1 MKKVNSLF
9 NEKKRY
15 SIRKYHIGAA
25 SIIIGSVVFMNT
37 GSLSYAS
44 EVDNKASE
52 IVGNEI
58 HTNKERISNM
68 DTAVQ
73 ENEDNKADDTI
84 ENQNNNPEN
93 QKSNLKKE
101 ASLATELPISAPLL
115 EKDNSKNDTQ
125 VKEVN
130 KADKQLNNQIYSEE
144 SPKQVIQE
152 NKDNQ
157 AEQHNDK
164 NNNHIKDSKTE
175 EVSNYHETELI
186 NKEDNLKADG
196 TGDNNKV
203 VISQNENRQKVRRKR
218 NVLNPSND
226 NNITSGAYNRN
237 ANQMNID
244 VSSDGT
250 MTYQWYPVIGGL
262 SSQERFWITNGYG
275 DNENRARKKATMLW
289 LISNFDFTKE
299 QRQSFKIQ
307 DLNSPLFGDDVY
319 KWLEEAKKGNIIPK
333 QGTMNL
339 GRRNEMIISA
349 NNIILSDNKGFDR
362 GIINFGDTRNF
373 TPSDSDDVNNI
384 TITSSDID
392 FGFTLK
398 PPFEKIGVDNTWAVS
413 ENEKEEIKSAI
424 RKANSNI
431 NFVNINVSYNGTVFA
446 QALNNSGEIVDSAD
460 LNANTVIIDKIFIE
474 KKEKLDTLISLVEN
488 TKLLD
493 ETLYT
498 PASINFLQRELNYTS
513 IVIRD
518 SYDPELNTIP
528 DIISATNRLDY
539 AIKSLVRRANVTE
552 LQNAISNAKTQ
563 GPFDNNIEEDRA
575 IISAL
580 EVGENTVKNENT
592 PQDVVDTVTTN
603 INNALRERLQA
614 KNLLQDVEALVNE
627 AEEKNRNASNMLVTA
642 LTDGIFSNNENDV
655 LTQLVNSANN
665 KKAEAQD
672 KINLLPDSKK
682 APFQNRIDSLPTI
695 SIPAVNDADNNG
707 IADDKDQAKAQA
719 ESKVSEAEA
728 ADQAAK
734 AKLAEYQQD
743 GLITTPEKADLDNLA
758 TTAQTAKTEAQ
769 GLVDALPDVLKGD
782 LPTRLN
788 NLTGIQVPEVN
799 DADGNGIADDKDRA
813 QAENKVTEA
822 EAADQTAKTKL
833 VEYQEDGL
841 ITEPEKVDLE
851 NLAAT
856 AQSKKTEAQVLV
868 DALPDGLKG
877 DLATRL
883 NNLTSIQVPA
893 VNDADDNGIADDVDQ
908 AKAQAE
914 SKVTE
919 AEAADQVAKAKLSEY
934 QQDGLITTPEK
945 KDLENLAATAQSKK
959 AEAQRLVDALPDVLK
974 GDLATRL
981 NNLTG
986 IQVPAV
992 NDADGN
998 GIADDLDQAKAQ
1010 AGSKV
1015 SEAEAADQA
1024 AKAKLTEYQ
1033 QDGLI
1038 TAPEKVD
1045 LDNLVATA
1053 QTAKTEAQGLV
1064 DALPDVLKGDLA
1076 TRLNNLTGIQVP
1088 AVNDADDNGIA
1099 DDVDQA
1105 KAQAESKV
1113 SEAEAA
1119 DQAAKTKLGEY
1130 QQDGLITTPEKTDLE
1145 NLAATAQNKKAE
1157 AQVLVDALP
1166 DVLKNDLV
1174 TRLNNL
1180 TGIQVPVVNDA
1191 DGNGIADDV
1200 DQAKAQAESKV
1211 SEAEAADQAAKTKLT
1226 EYQQDGLITASEKA
1240 DLDNLVATAQSKKA
1254 EAQGLVDALPGGLK
1268 NDLVT
1273 RLNNLTGIQVPAV
1286 NDADGNGIA
1295 DDVDQAKAQAESK
1308 VSEAEAAD
1316 QAAKTKLVEYQQ
1328 DGLITEPEKA
1338 DLDSLAA
1345 TAQSKKAEAQGLVD
1359 ALPDGMKND
1368 LVTRLNNLTGIQVP
1382 VVNDADGNGVAD
1394 DVDQAKA
1401 QAESKV
1407 SEAEAADQA
1416 AKTKLTEYQQDGLIT
1431 ASEKAD
1437 LDNLATTAQTAKT
1450 EAQGLVDALPDVL
1463 KGDLA
1468 TRLNNLTGIQ
1478 VPAVN
1483 DADGNGIADVVDQA
1497 KAQAESKV
1505 TEAEASYQAA
1515 KAKLSE
1521 YQQDGLITITEREE
1535 IEELIVLA
1543 EKVKREA
1550 QKLVDALA
1558 ESDKG
1563 DLSKRLDN
1571 LAYIQL
1577 PLINDADGNGIADDI
1592 DSEILKAENSVIKA
1606 EVADKTVKDKLTE
1619 YQQDG
1624 LVSSNEKR
1632 ELINLLTKAQRAKA
1646 EAQVLVDALSSEFR
1660 GDLPSRLNK
1669 LTGIEIP
1676 KVNDAD
1682 NDGKKDDV
1690 DELKALVETK
1700 VQEAEAAH
1708 QNALAKLTEYQQD
1721 GLIKQWE
1728 KNDIL
1733 NLSHEVFS
1741 KKARAFALVD
1751 GLPKEQQGEFLNR
1764 LNKLTDLPIPEIN
1777 DKNNNGIADD
1787 VDQAK
1792 AQAESK
1798 VTEAEAADQAAK
1810 TKLTEYQQD
1819 GLITEPEKAD
1829 LDNLATTAQTAK
1841 TEAQGLVDALPDV
1854 LKGDLP
1860 TRLNNL
1866 TGIQVPEVNDADGN
1880 GIADDKDRA
1889 QAENKVTEAEAADQ
1903 TAKTKLV
1910 EYQEDGLITEPEKVD
1925 LENLAAT
1932 AQSKKTEAQV
1942 LVDALP
1948 DGLKGDLATRLNNL
1962 TGIQVPALNDADG
1975 NGIADDVDQAK
1986 AQAESKVSEAEA
1998 ADQAAKEKLV
2008 EYQQDGLITE
2018 PEKVDLDNLVA
2029 TAQTAKTEAQVLVDA
2044 LPDGLKG
2051 DMSTRLNNLTG
2062 IQVPAVN
2069 DADGNGIADD
2079 VDQSKAQAESKVTE
2093 AEAADQA
2100 AKTKLTE
2107 YQEDGLITA
2116 SEKAELDNLATTA
2129 QSKKAEAQGLVDAL
2143 PDVLKGDLATRLNNL
2158 TGIQVPAVNDA
2169 DGNGIADDIDQA
2181 KAQAESKVT
2190 EAEAADQ
2197 VAKIKLSEYQQD
2209 GLITT
2214 PEKKDLE
2221 NLAATA
2227 QSKKAEAQRLVDALP
2242 DVLKDDLATRLN
2254 NLTGIQVPA
2263 VNDADGNGIA
2273 DDKDQAKAQA
2283 ESKVTEAEVADQAA
2297 KTKLSEYQQD
2307 GLITASEKADLENLA
2322 ATAQSKKAEAQKLVD
2337 ALPND
2342 VKEALQNR
2350 LNKLEGIVVPSV
2362 SVNSHNGQSNSHNM
2376 QGKDDINKNKDT
2388 LQKSPALSSNLQKP
2402 LNSKFDTSND
2412 ASNDMKVTHMSTANN
2427 ESINTNKLSINSD
2440 NTKRGKSNNVKVLS
2454 PSKVDGTKKIDAK
2467 TLPNTGE
2474 EATKDTTLFGV
2485 LLASI
2490 GSLMVWRSRKKE
2502 NTKETK

>member
-9 NEKKRY
+9 NEKQRY

-52 IVGNEI
+52 IVENEI
-58 HTNKERISNM
+58 HTNKERISNI

-73 ENEDNKADDTI
+73 EKEDNKANSTI

-93 QKSNLKKE
+93 QKSELKKE
-101 ASLATELPISAPLL
+101 ASLVTELPISAPLL
-115 EKDNSKNDTQ
+115 EKDNSKNDTLE
-125 VKEVN
+125 KEVN
-130 KADKQLNNQIYSEE
+130 KADKQLNDQINSGE

-157 AEQHNDK
+157 VEEHSNK
-164 NNNHIKDSKTE
+164 NNNQIKDSKTG
-175 EVSNYHETELI
+175 EVSNHHETELI
-186 NKEDNLKADG
+186 NKEDNLKVDG
-196 TGDNNKV
+196 TDDTNKV

-218 NVLNPSND
+218 NVVNPSND
-226 NNITSGAYNRN
+226 NNLTNDDYNKN
-237 ANQMNID
+237 ANQMNTD

-262 SSQERFWITNGYG
+262 SSQERFLITNGYG

-339 GRRNEMIISA
+339 GRRNEMVISA

-384 TITSSDID
+384 TLTSSDID

-413 ENEKEEIKSAI
+413 DNEKEEIKSAI

-446 QALNNSGEIVDSAD
+446 QALNNAGEIVDSAD

-493 ETLYT
+493 ESLYT
-498 PASINFLQRELNYTS
+498 PASINFLQRELDYTS

-552 LQNAISNAKTQ
+552 LQNAISNAKSQ
-563 GPFDNNIEEDRA
+563 GPFDNNIEEDQA
-575 IISAL
+575 IILAL
-580 EVGENTVKNENT
+580 EVGENTVGNENT

-603 INNALRERLQA
+603 INNALRERLQI
-614 KNLLQDVEALVNE
+614 KNLLQDVETLVNE
-627 AEEKNRNASNMLVTA
+627 AEEKNRNASNMVVTA
-642 LTDGIFSNNENDV
+642 LTDGIFSNNENNA
-655 LTQLVNSANN
+655 LTELVNSANN

-695 SIPAVNDADNNG
+695 SIP
-707 IADDKDQAKAQA
+707 
-719 ESKVSEAEA
+719 E
-728 ADQAAK
+728 
-734 AKLAEYQQD
+734 
-743 GLITTPEKADLDNLA
+743 
-758 TTAQTAKTEAQ
+758 
-769 GLVDALPDVLKGD
+769 
-782 LPTRLN
+782 
-788 NLTGIQVPEVN
+788 
-799 DADGNGIADDKDRA
+799 
-813 QAENKVTEA
+813 
-822 EAADQTAKTKL
+822 
-833 VEYQEDGL
+833 
-841 ITEPEKVDLE
+841 
-851 NLAAT
+851 
-856 AQSKKTEAQVLV
+856 
-868 DALPDGLKG
+868 
-877 DLATRL
+877 
-883 NNLTSIQVPA
+883 
-893 VNDADDNGIADDVDQ
+893 
-908 AKAQAE
+908 
-914 SKVTE
+914 
-919 AEAADQVAKAKLSEY
+919 
-934 QQDGLITTPEK
+934 
-945 KDLENLAATAQSKK
+945 
-959 AEAQRLVDALPDVLK
+959 
-974 GDLATRL
+974 
-981 NNLTG
+981 
-986 IQVPAV
+986 
-992 NDADGN
+992 
-998 GIADDLDQAKAQ
+998 
-1010 AGSKV
+1010 
-1015 SEAEAADQA
+1015 
-1024 AKAKLTEYQ
+1024 
-1033 QDGLI
+1033 
-1038 TAPEKVD
+1038 
-1045 LDNLVATA
+1045 
-1053 QTAKTEAQGLV
+1053 
-1064 DALPDVLKGDLA
+1064 
-1076 TRLNNLTGIQVP
+1076 
-1088 AVNDADDNGIA
+1088 
-1099 DDVDQA
+1099 
-1105 KAQAESKV
+1105 
-1113 SEAEAA
+1113 
-1119 DQAAKTKLGEY
+1119 
-1130 QQDGLITTPEKTDLE
+1130 
-1145 NLAATAQNKKAE
+1145 
-1157 AQVLVDALP
+1157 
-1166 DVLKNDLV
+1166 
-1174 TRLNNL
+1174 
-1180 TGIQVPVVNDA
+1180 VNDA

-1211 SEAEAADQAAKTKLT
+1211 SEAEAVDQAAKTKLV
-1226 EYQQDGLITASEKA
+1226 EYQQDGLITESEKA
-1240 DLDNLVATAQSKKA
+1240 DLDSLAATAQSKKA
-1254 EAQGLVDALPGGLK
+1254 EAQGLVDALPDGLK

-1316 QAAKTKLVEYQQ
+1316 QVAKTKLTEYQQDGLITASEKADLENLAATAQSKKTEAQGLVDALPDGLKNDLATRLNNLIGIQVPAVNDVDGNGIADDVDQAKAQAESKVTEAEAADQAVKTKLVEYQQ
-1328 DGLITEPEKA
+1328 DGLITASEKT

-1345 TAQSKKAEAQGLVD
+1345 TAQTAKTEAQGLVD
-1359 ALPDGMKND
+1359 ALPDVLKND
-1368 LVTRLNNLTGIQVP
+1368 LATRLNNLTGIQVP
-1382 VVNDADGNGVAD
+1382 EVNDADGNGIAD

-1407 SEAEAADQA
+1407 SEAEAADQV

-1437 LDNLATTAQTAKT
+1437 LENLATTAQSKKA
-1450 EAQGLVDALPDVL
+1450 EAQGLVDALPDGL
-1463 KGDLA
+1463 KNDLV

-1478 VPAVN
+1478 VPEVN
-1483 DADGNGIADVVDQA
+1483 DADGNGIADDVDQA

-1505 TEAEASYQAA
+1505 SEAEASYQAA

-1521 YQQDGLITITEREE
+1521 YQQDGLITLTEREE

-1592 DSEILKAENSVIKA
+1592 DSEILKAENSVINA

-1690 DELKALVETK
+1690 DELQALVETK

-1708 QNALAKLTEYQQD
+1708 QNALAKLSEYQRD
-1721 GLIKQWE
+1721 GLINQWE

-1751 GLPKEQQGEFLNR
+1751 GLPKEQQDEFLNR

-1787 VDQAK
+1787 VDQTK

-1798 VTEAEAADQAAK
+1798 VSEAEAADQVAK

-1819 GLITEPEKAD
+1819 GLITASEKID
-1829 LDNLATTAQTAK
+1829 LENLAATAQTAK

-1880 GIADDKDRA
+1880 GIVDDKDRA
-1889 QAENKVTEAEAADQ
+1889 QAESKVTEAEVADQ
-1903 TAKTKLV
+1903 VAKTKLS

-1932 AQSKKTEAQV
+1932 AQSKKAEAQV

-1948 DGLKGDLATRLNNL
+1948 NVLKGDLATRLNNL
-1962 TGIQVPALNDADG
+1962 TGIQVPSLNDVDGNGIADDVDKAKAQAESKVTEAEAADQAAKTKLVEYQQDGLITSSEKTDLENLAATAQSKKAEAQGLVDALPDGLKVDLVTRLNNLTGIQVPEVNDADGNGIADDVDQAKARAENKVTEAEAADQVAKTKLTEYQQDGLITASEKADLENLAATAQSKKVEAQGLVDALPDVLKGDMATRLNNLTGIQVPEVNDADGNGIADDVDQAKARAENKVIEAEAIDQTAKAKLVEYQEDGLIIEPEKVDLENLAAMAQSKKAEAQRLVDALPDGLKNDLVTRLNNLTGIQVPSVNDADG

-1986 AQAESKVSEAEA
+1986 AQAESKV
-1998 ADQAAKEKLV
+1998 
-2008 EYQQDGLITE
+2008 
-2018 PEKVDLDNLVA
+2018 
-2029 TAQTAKTEAQVLVDA
+2029 
-2044 LPDGLKG
+2044 
-2051 DMSTRLNNLTG
+2051 
-2062 IQVPAVN
+2062 
-2069 DADGNGIADD
+2069 
-2079 VDQSKAQAESKVTE
+2079 TE

-2100 AKTKLTE
+2100 AKVKLSE
-2107 YQEDGLITA
+2107 YQQDGLITTP
-2116 SEKAELDNLATTA
+2116 EKTDLENLAAMA
-2129 QSKKAEAQGLVDAL
+2129 QSKKTEAQRLVDAL
-2143 PDVLKGDLATRLNNL
+2143 PDVLKGDLSTRLNNL

-2197 VAKIKLSEYQQD
+2197 
-2209 GLITT
+2209 T
-2214 PEKKDLE
+2214 
-2221 NLAATA
+2221 
-2227 QSKKAEAQRLVDALP
+2227 
-2242 DVLKDDLATRLN
+2242 
-2254 NLTGIQVPA
+2254 
-2263 VNDADGNGIA
+2263 
-2273 DDKDQAKAQA
+2273 
-2283 ESKVTEAEVADQAA
+2283 A
-2297 KTKLSEYQQD
+2297 KTKLTEYQQD

-2337 ALPND
+2337 ALRNN

-2362 SVNSHNGQSNSHNM
+2362 SVNSNNGQSNSQSNSHNM

-2388 LQKSPALSSNLQKP
+2388 LQKSPALSSNPQKP
-2402 LNSKFDTSND
+2402 LNSKADTSND
-2412 ASNDMKVTHMSTANN
+2412 ASNDMKGTHMSTANN
-2427 ESINTNKLSINSD
+2427 ESTNTTKLNINSA

-2454 PSKVDGTKKIDAK
+2454 PSKVDEKIDAK

-2474 EATKDTTLFGV
+2474 EATKDTTLFGA

-2490 GSLMVWRSRKKE
+2490 GSLIVWRSRKKE

>member
-9 NEKKRY
+9 NEKQRY

-52 IVGNEI
+52 IVENEI
-58 HTNKERISNM
+58 HTNKERISNI

-73 ENEDNKADDTI
+73 EKEDNKANSTI

-93 QKSNLKKE
+93 QKSELKKE
-101 ASLATELPISAPLL
+101 VSLVTELPISAPLL

-125 VKEVN
+125 EKEVN
-130 KADKQLNNQIYSEE
+130 KADKQLNDQINSGE

-157 AEQHNDK
+157 VEEHSNK
-164 NNNHIKDSKTE
+164 NNNQIKDSKTG

-186 NKEDNLKADG
+186 NKEDNLKVDG
-196 TGDNNKV
+196 TDDTNKV

-218 NVLNPSND
+218 NVVNPSND
-226 NNITSGAYNRN
+226 NNLTNDDYNKN
-237 ANQMNID
+237 ANQMNTD

-262 SSQERFWITNGYG
+262 SSQERFLITNGYG

-373 TPSDSDDVNNI
+373 TPSDSDDVNNT

-413 ENEKEEIKSAI
+413 DNEKEEIKSAI

-446 QALNNSGEIVDSAD
+446 QALNSSGEIVDSAD

-493 ETLYT
+493 ESLYT
-498 PASINFLQRELNYTS
+498 PASINFLQRELDYTS

-518 SYDPELNTIP
+518 SYDPEINTIP

-552 LQNAISNAKTQ
+552 LQNAISNAKNQ
-563 GPFDNNIEEDRA
+563 GPFDNNIEEDQA
-575 IISAL
+575 IILAL
-580 EVGENTVKNENT
+580 EVGENTVGNENT

-603 INNALRERLQA
+603 INNALRERLQV
-614 KNLLQDVEALVNE
+614 KNLLQDVETLVNE
-627 AEEKNRNASNMLVTA
+627 AEEKNRNASNMVVTA
-642 LTDGIFSNNENDV
+642 LTDGIFSNNENNT
-655 LTQLVNSANN
+655 LTELVNSANN

-695 SIPAVNDADNNG
+695 SIP
-707 IADDKDQAKAQA
+707 
-719 ESKVSEAEA
+719 
-728 ADQAAK
+728 
-734 AKLAEYQQD
+734 
-743 GLITTPEKADLDNLA
+743 
-758 TTAQTAKTEAQ
+758 
-769 GLVDALPDVLKGD
+769 
-782 LPTRLN
+782 
-788 NLTGIQVPEVN
+788 EVN
-799 DADGNGIADDKDRA
+799 DADG
-813 QAENKVTEA
+813 
-822 EAADQTAKTKL
+822 
-833 VEYQEDGL
+833 
-841 ITEPEKVDLE
+841 
-851 NLAAT
+851 
-856 AQSKKTEAQVLV
+856 
-868 DALPDGLKG
+868 
-877 DLATRL
+877 
-883 NNLTSIQVPA
+883 
-893 VNDADDNGIADDVDQ
+893 
-908 AKAQAE
+908 
-914 SKVTE
+914 
-919 AEAADQVAKAKLSEY
+919 
-934 QQDGLITTPEK
+934 
-945 KDLENLAATAQSKK
+945 
-959 AEAQRLVDALPDVLK
+959 
-974 GDLATRL
+974 
-981 NNLTG
+981 
-986 IQVPAV
+986 
-992 NDADGN
+992 
-998 GIADDLDQAKAQ
+998 
-1010 AGSKV
+1010 
-1015 SEAEAADQA
+1015 
-1024 AKAKLTEYQ
+1024 
-1033 QDGLI
+1033 
-1038 TAPEKVD
+1038 
-1045 LDNLVATA
+1045 
-1053 QTAKTEAQGLV
+1053 
-1064 DALPDVLKGDLA
+1064 
-1076 TRLNNLTGIQVP
+1076 
-1088 AVNDADDNGIA
+1088 NGIA

-1119 DQAAKTKLGEY
+1119 DQAVKTKLVEY
-1130 QQDGLITTPEKTDLE
+1130 QQDGLITASEKTDLDS
-1145 NLAATAQNKKAE
+1145 LAATAQSKKAE
-1157 AQVLVDALP
+1157 AQGLVDALP
-1166 DVLKNDLV
+1166 DGLKNDLV

-1180 TGIQVPVVNDA
+1180 TGIQVPAVNDADGNGIADDVDQGKAQAESKVSEAEAADQAAKTKLTEYQQDGLITASEKADLDNLVTTAQSKKTEAQGLVDALPDGLKNDLVTRLNNLTGIQVPAVNDADGNGIADDVDQGKAQAESKVSEAEAADQAAKTKLVEYQQDGLITASEKTDLDSLAATAQSKKAEAQGLVDALPNGLKNDLVTRLNNLTGIQVPTVNDA

-1240 DLDNLVATAQSKKA
+1240 DLDNLVTTAQSKKT
-1254 EAQGLVDALPGGLK
+1254 EAQGLVDALPDGLK
-1268 NDLVT
+1268 NDLAT
-1273 RLNNLTGIQVPAV
+1273 RLNNLTGIQVPEV
-1286 NDADGNGIA
+1286 NDADGNGI
-1295 DDVDQAKAQAESK
+1295 
-1308 VSEAEAAD
+1308 
-1316 QAAKTKLVEYQQ
+1316 
-1328 DGLITEPEKA
+1328 
-1338 DLDSLAA
+1338 
-1345 TAQSKKAEAQGLVD
+1345 
-1359 ALPDGMKND
+1359 
-1368 LVTRLNNLTGIQVP
+1368 
-1382 VVNDADGNGVAD
+1382 AD

-1437 LDNLATTAQTAKT
+1437 LDNLVTTAQSKKT
-1450 EAQGLVDALPDVL
+1450 EAQGLVDALPDGL
-1463 KGDLA
+1463 KNDLA
-1468 TRLNNLTGIQ
+1468 TRLNNLTGIQVPEVNDADGNGIADDVDQAKAQAESKVSEAEAADQAAKTKLTEYQQDGLITASEKADLDNLVTTAQSKKTEAQGLVDALPDGLKNDLATRLNNLTGIQVPEVNDADGNGIADDVDQAKAQAESKVSEAEAADQAAKTKLTEYQQDGLITASEKADLDNLVTTAQSKKTEAQGLVDALPDGLKNDLVTRLNNLTGIQ

-1483 DADGNGIADVVDQA
+1483 DADGNGIADDVDQA

-1515 KAKLSE
+1515 KVKLSE
-1521 YQQDGLITITEREE
+1521 YQQDGLITLTEREE

-1571 LAYIQL
+1571 LVYIQL

-1592 DSEILKAENSVIKA
+1592 DSEILKAENSVINA

-1708 QNALAKLTEYQQD
+1708 QNALAKLSEYQRD
-1721 GLIKQWE
+1721 GLINQWE

-1751 GLPKEQQGEFLNR
+1751 GLPKEQQDEFLNR

-1787 VDQAK
+1787 VDETK

-1798 VTEAEAADQAAK
+1798 VSEAEAANQAAK

-1819 GLITEPEKAD
+1819 GLITASEKAD
-1829 LDNLATTAQTAK
+1829 LENLATTAQTAK
-1841 TEAQGLVDALPDV
+1841 TGAQGLVDALPDV

-1880 GIADDKDRA
+1880 GIVDDKDRA
-1889 QAENKVTEAEAADQ
+1889 QAESKVTEAEAADQATKTKLTEYQQDELITASEKADLENLLVTAQSKKAEAQGLVDALPDVLKGDMATRLNNLTGIQVPEVNDADGNGIADNVDQAKARAENKVTEAEAADQ
-1903 TAKTKLV
+1903 ATKTKLT
-1910 EYQEDGLITEPEKVD
+1910 EYQQDGLITASEKAD
-1925 LENLAAT
+1925 LENLLVT
-1932 AQSKKTEAQV
+1932 AQSKKAEAQG

-1948 DGLKGDLATRLNNL
+1948 DVLKGDMATRLNNL
-1962 TGIQVPALNDADG
+1962 TGIQVPEVNDADG

-1998 ADQAAKEKLV
+1998 ADQAAKTKLT
-2008 EYQQDGLITE
+2008 EYQQDGLITAS
-2018 PEKVDLDNLVA
+2018 EKADLDNLVT
-2029 TAQTAKTEAQVLVDA
+2029 TAQSKKTEAQGLVDA
-2044 LPDGLKG
+2044 LPDGLKN
-2051 DMSTRLNNLTG
+2051 DLATRLNNLTG
-2062 IQVPAVN
+2062 IQVPEVN

-2079 VDQSKAQAESKVTE
+2079 VDQAKAQAESKVSE

-2107 YQEDGLITA
+2107 YQQDGLITA
-2116 SEKAELDNLATTA
+2116 SEKTDLDSLAATA

-2143 PDVLKGDLATRLNNL
+2143 PDVLKGDLSTRLNNL

-2197 VAKIKLSEYQQD
+2197 
-2209 GLITT
+2209 
-2214 PEKKDLE
+2214 
-2221 NLAATA
+2221 
-2227 QSKKAEAQRLVDALP
+2227 
-2242 DVLKDDLATRLN
+2242 
-2254 NLTGIQVPA
+2254 
-2263 VNDADGNGIA
+2263 
-2273 DDKDQAKAQA
+2273 
-2283 ESKVTEAEVADQAA
+2283 AA

-2307 GLITASEKADLENLA
+2307 GLITASEKADLEKLA
-2322 ATAQSKKAEAQKLVD
+2322 AIAQSKKAEAQKLVD
-2337 ALPND
+2337 AIPND

-2350 LNKLEGIVVPSV
+2350 LNRLEGIVVPSV
-2362 SVNSHNGQSNSHNM
+2362 SVNSNNGQSNSHNM

-2388 LQKSPALSSNLQKP
+2388 LQKSPALSSNPQKT
-2402 LNSKFDTSND
+2402 LNSKADTSND
-2412 ASNDMKVTHMSTANN
+2412 ASNDMKGTHMSTANN
-2427 ESINTNKLSINSD
+2427 ESTNTTKLNINSD

-2454 PSKVDGTKKIDAK
+2454 PSKVDEKIDAK

-2474 EATKDTTLFGV
+2474 EATKDTTLFGA

-2490 GSLMVWRSRKKE
+2490 GSLIVWRSRKKE

>member
-9 NEKKRY
+9 NEKQRY

-52 IVGNEI
+52 IVENEI
-58 HTNKERISNM
+58 HTNKERISNI

-73 ENEDNKADDTI
+73 EKEDNKANSTI

-93 QKSNLKKE
+93 QKSELKKE
-101 ASLATELPISAPLL
+101 VSLVTELPISAPLL
-115 EKDNSKNDTQ
+115 EKGNSKNDTQ
-125 VKEVN
+125 EKEVN
-130 KADKQLNNQIYSEE
+130 KADKQLNDQINSGE

-157 AEQHNDK
+157 VEEHSNK
-164 NNNHIKDSKTE
+164 NNNQIKDSKTG

-186 NKEDNLKADG
+186 NKEDNLKVDG
-196 TGDNNKV
+196 TDDTNKV

-218 NVLNPSND
+218 NVVNPSND
-226 NNITSGAYNRN
+226 NNLTNDDYNKN
-237 ANQMNID
+237 ANQMNTD

-262 SSQERFWITNGYG
+262 SSQERFLITNGYG

-373 TPSDSDDVNNI
+373 TPSDSDDVNNT

-413 ENEKEEIKSAI
+413 DNEKEEIKSAI

-446 QALNNSGEIVDSAD
+446 QALNSSGEIVDSAD

-493 ETLYT
+493 ESLYT
-498 PASINFLQRELNYTS
+498 PASINFLQRELDYTS

-518 SYDPELNTIP
+518 SYDPEINTIP

-552 LQNAISNAKTQ
+552 LQNAISNAKNQ
-563 GPFDNNIEEDRA
+563 GPFDNNIEEDQA
-575 IISAL
+575 IILAL
-580 EVGENTVKNENT
+580 EVGENTVGNENT

-603 INNALRERLQA
+603 INNALRERLQV
-614 KNLLQDVEALVNE
+614 KNLLQDVETLVNE
-627 AEEKNRNASNMLVTA
+627 AEEKNRNASNMVVTA
-642 LTDGIFSNNENDV
+642 LTDGIFSNNENNT
-655 LTQLVNSANN
+655 LTELVNSANN

-695 SIPAVNDADNNG
+695 SIPEVNDADGNG
-707 IADDKDQAKAQA
+707 IADDVDQAKARA
-719 ESKVSEAEA
+719 ENKVTEAEA

-734 AKLAEYQQD
+734 TKLTEYQQD
-743 GLITTPEKADLDNLA
+743 GLITASEKADLENLA
-758 TTAQTAKTEAQ
+758 TTAQSKKTEAQ
-769 GLVDALPDVLKGD
+769 GLVDALPDG
-782 LPTRLN
+782 
-788 NLTGIQVPEVN
+788 
-799 DADGNGIADDKDRA
+799 
-813 QAENKVTEA
+813 
-822 EAADQTAKTKL
+822 
-833 VEYQEDGL
+833 
-841 ITEPEKVDLE
+841 
-851 NLAAT
+851 
-856 AQSKKTEAQVLV
+856 
-868 DALPDGLKG
+868 
-877 DLATRL
+877 
-883 NNLTSIQVPA
+883 
-893 VNDADDNGIADDVDQ
+893 
-908 AKAQAE
+908 
-914 SKVTE
+914 
-919 AEAADQVAKAKLSEY
+919 
-934 QQDGLITTPEK
+934 
-945 KDLENLAATAQSKK
+945 
-959 AEAQRLVDALPDVLK
+959 
-974 GDLATRL
+974 
-981 NNLTG
+981 
-986 IQVPAV
+986 
-992 NDADGN
+992 
-998 GIADDLDQAKAQ
+998 
-1010 AGSKV
+1010 
-1015 SEAEAADQA
+1015 
-1024 AKAKLTEYQ
+1024 
-1033 QDGLI
+1033 
-1038 TAPEKVD
+1038 
-1045 LDNLVATA
+1045 
-1053 QTAKTEAQGLV
+1053 
-1064 DALPDVLKGDLA
+1064 
-1076 TRLNNLTGIQVP
+1076 
-1088 AVNDADDNGIA
+1088 
-1099 DDVDQA
+1099 
-1105 KAQAESKV
+1105 
-1113 SEAEAA
+1113 
-1119 DQAAKTKLGEY
+1119 
-1130 QQDGLITTPEKTDLE
+1130 
-1145 NLAATAQNKKAE
+1145 
-1157 AQVLVDALP
+1157 
-1166 DVLKNDLV
+1166 LKNDLV

-1180 TGIQVPVVNDA
+1180 TGIQVPAVNDA

-1240 DLDNLVATAQSKKA
+1240 DLDNLVTTAQSKKT
-1254 EAQGLVDALPGGLK
+1254 EAQGLVDALPDGLK
-1268 NDLVT
+1268 NDLAT

-1316 QAAKTKLVEYQQ
+1316 QAAKTKLTEYQQ
-1328 DGLITEPEKA
+1328 DGLITASEKA

-1359 ALPDGMKND
+1359 ALPDGLKND
-1368 LVTRLNNLTGIQVP
+1368 LV
-1382 VVNDADGNGVAD
+1382 
-1394 DVDQAKA
+1394 
-1401 QAESKV
+1401 
-1407 SEAEAADQA
+1407 
-1416 AKTKLTEYQQDGLIT
+1416 
-1431 ASEKAD
+1431 
-1437 LDNLATTAQTAKT
+1437 
-1450 EAQGLVDALPDVL
+1450 
-1463 KGDLA
+1463 

-1483 DADGNGIADVVDQA
+1483 DADGNGIADDVDQA

-1515 KAKLSE
+1515 KVKLSE
-1521 YQQDGLITITEREE
+1521 YQQDGLITLTEREE

-1571 LAYIQL
+1571 LVYIQL

-1592 DSEILKAENSVIKA
+1592 DSEILKAENSVINA

-1708 QNALAKLTEYQQD
+1708 QNALAKLSEYQRD
-1721 GLIKQWE
+1721 GLINQWE

-1751 GLPKEQQGEFLNR
+1751 GLPKEQQDEFLNR

-1787 VDQAK
+1787 VDETK

-1798 VTEAEAADQAAK
+1798 VSEAEAANQAAK

-1819 GLITEPEKAD
+1819 GLITASEKAD
-1829 LDNLATTAQTAK
+1829 LDSLAATAQSKK

-1880 GIADDKDRA
+1880 GIADD
-1889 QAENKVTEAEAADQ
+1889 
-1903 TAKTKLV
+1903 
-1910 EYQEDGLITEPEKVD
+1910 
-1925 LENLAAT
+1925 
-1932 AQSKKTEAQV
+1932 
-1942 LVDALP
+1942 
-1948 DGLKGDLATRLNNL
+1948 
-1962 TGIQVPALNDADG
+1962 
-1975 NGIADDVDQAK
+1975 VDQA
-1986 AQAESKVSEAEA
+1986 
-1998 ADQAAKEKLV
+1998 
-2008 EYQQDGLITE
+2008 
-2018 PEKVDLDNLVA
+2018 
-2029 TAQTAKTEAQVLVDA
+2029 
-2044 LPDGLKG
+2044 
-2051 DMSTRLNNLTG
+2051 
-2062 IQVPAVN
+2062 
-2069 DADGNGIADD
+2069 
-2079 VDQSKAQAESKVTE
+2079 KAQAESKVTE

-2100 AKTKLTE
+2100 AKVKLSE
-2107 YQEDGLITA
+2107 YQQDGLITA
-2116 SEKAELDNLATTA
+2116 PEKTDLENLAAMA
-2129 QSKKAEAQGLVDAL
+2129 QSKKTEAQRLVDAL
-2143 PDVLKGDLATRLNNL
+2143 PDVLKGDLSTRLNNL

-2197 VAKIKLSEYQQD
+2197 
-2209 GLITT
+2209 
-2214 PEKKDLE
+2214 
-2221 NLAATA
+2221 
-2227 QSKKAEAQRLVDALP
+2227 
-2242 DVLKDDLATRLN
+2242 
-2254 NLTGIQVPA
+2254 
-2263 VNDADGNGIA
+2263 
-2273 DDKDQAKAQA
+2273 
-2283 ESKVTEAEVADQAA
+2283 AA

-2307 GLITASEKADLENLA
+2307 GLITASEKADLEKLA
-2322 ATAQSKKAEAQKLVD
+2322 AIAQSKKAEAQKLVD
-2337 ALPND
+2337 AIPND

-2350 LNKLEGIVVPSV
+2350 LNRLEGIVVPSV
-2362 SVNSHNGQSNSHNM
+2362 SVNSNNGQSNSHNM

-2388 LQKSPALSSNLQKP
+2388 LQKSPALSSNPQKT
-2402 LNSKFDTSND
+2402 LNSKADTSND
-2412 ASNDMKVTHMSTANN
+2412 ASNDMKGTHMSTANN
-2427 ESINTNKLSINSD
+2427 ESTNTTKLNINSD

-2454 PSKVDGTKKIDAK
+2454 PSKVDEKIDAK

-2474 EATKDTTLFGV
+2474 EATKDTTLFGA

-2490 GSLMVWRSRKKE
+2490 GSLIVWRSRKKE

>member
-9 NEKKRY
+9 NEKQRY

-52 IVGNEI
+52 IVENEI
-58 HTNKERISNM
+58 HTNKERISNI

-73 ENEDNKADDTI
+73 EKEDNKANSTI

-93 QKSNLKKE
+93 QKSELKKE
-101 ASLATELPISAPLL
+101 VSLVTELPISAPLL
-115 EKDNSKNDTQ
+115 EKGNSKNDTQ
-125 VKEVN
+125 EKEVN
-130 KADKQLNNQIYSEE
+130 KADKQLNDQINSGE

-152 NKDNQ
+152 NKDNKDNQ
-157 AEQHNDK
+157 VEEHSNK
-164 NNNHIKDSKTE
+164 NNNQIKDSKTG
-175 EVSNYHETELI
+175 EVSNHHETELI
-186 NKEDNLKADG
+186 NKEDNLKVDG
-196 TGDNNKV
+196 TDNTNKV

-218 NVLNPSND
+218 NVVNPSND
-226 NNITSGAYNRN
+226 NNLTNDDYNKN
-237 ANQMNID
+237 ANQMNTD

-262 SSQERFWITNGYG
+262 SSQERFLITNGYG

-319 KWLEEAKKGNIIPK
+319 KWLEEAKKGNITPK

-339 GRRNEMIISA
+339 GRRNEMVISA

-373 TPSDSDDVNNI
+373 TPSDSDDVNNV
-384 TITSSDID
+384 TLTSSDID

-413 ENEKEEIKSAI
+413 DNEKEEIKSAI
-424 RKANSNI
+424 RKANRNI

-446 QALNNSGEIVDSAD
+446 QALNNAGEIVDSAD

-493 ETLYT
+493 ESLYT
-498 PASINFLQRELNYTS
+498 PASINFLQRELDYTS

-563 GPFDNNIEEDRA
+563 GPFDNNIEEDQA
-575 IISAL
+575 IILAL
-580 EVGENTVKNENT
+580 EVGENTVGNENT

-603 INNALRERLQA
+603 INNALRERLQV
-614 KNLLQDVEALVNE
+614 KNLLQDVETLVNE
-627 AEEKNRNASNMLVTA
+627 AEEKNRNASNMVVTA
-642 LTDGIFSNNENDV
+642 LTDGIFSNNENNA
-655 LTQLVNSANN
+655 LTELVNSANN

-695 SIPAVNDADNNG
+695 SIPAVND
-707 IADDKDQAKAQA
+707 
-719 ESKVSEAEA
+719 V
-728 ADQAAK
+728 
-734 AKLAEYQQD
+734 
-743 GLITTPEKADLDNLA
+743 
-758 TTAQTAKTEAQ
+758 
-769 GLVDALPDVLKGD
+769 
-782 LPTRLN
+782 
-788 NLTGIQVPEVN
+788 
-799 DADGNGIADDKDRA
+799 
-813 QAENKVTEA
+813 
-822 EAADQTAKTKL
+822 
-833 VEYQEDGL
+833 
-841 ITEPEKVDLE
+841 
-851 NLAAT
+851 
-856 AQSKKTEAQVLV
+856 
-868 DALPDGLKG
+868 
-877 DLATRL
+877 
-883 NNLTSIQVPA
+883 
-893 VNDADDNGIADDVDQ
+893 
-908 AKAQAE
+908 
-914 SKVTE
+914 
-919 AEAADQVAKAKLSEY
+919 
-934 QQDGLITTPEK
+934 
-945 KDLENLAATAQSKK
+945 
-959 AEAQRLVDALPDVLK
+959 
-974 GDLATRL
+974 
-981 NNLTG
+981 
-986 IQVPAV
+986 
-992 NDADGN
+992 
-998 GIADDLDQAKAQ
+998 
-1010 AGSKV
+1010 
-1015 SEAEAADQA
+1015 
-1024 AKAKLTEYQ
+1024 
-1033 QDGLI
+1033 
-1038 TAPEKVD
+1038 
-1045 LDNLVATA
+1045 
-1053 QTAKTEAQGLV
+1053 
-1064 DALPDVLKGDLA
+1064 
-1076 TRLNNLTGIQVP
+1076 
-1088 AVNDADDNGIA
+1088 
-1099 DDVDQA
+1099 
-1105 KAQAESKV
+1105 
-1113 SEAEAA
+1113 
-1119 DQAAKTKLGEY
+1119 
-1130 QQDGLITTPEKTDLE
+1130 
-1145 NLAATAQNKKAE
+1145 
-1157 AQVLVDALP
+1157 
-1166 DVLKNDLV
+1166 
-1174 TRLNNL
+1174 
-1180 TGIQVPVVNDA
+1180 
-1191 DGNGIADDV
+1191 
-1200 DQAKAQAESKV
+1200 
-1211 SEAEAADQAAKTKLT
+1211 
-1226 EYQQDGLITASEKA
+1226 
-1240 DLDNLVATAQSKKA
+1240 
-1254 EAQGLVDALPGGLK
+1254 
-1268 NDLVT
+1268 
-1273 RLNNLTGIQVPAV
+1273 
-1286 NDADGNGIA
+1286 DGNGIA

-1328 DGLITEPEKA
+1328 DGLITASEKA

-1359 ALPDGMKND
+1359 ALPDGLKND

-1382 VVNDADGNGVAD
+1382 TVNDV
-1394 DVDQAKA
+1394 
-1401 QAESKV
+1401 
-1407 SEAEAADQA
+1407 
-1416 AKTKLTEYQQDGLIT
+1416 
-1431 ASEKAD
+1431 
-1437 LDNLATTAQTAKT
+1437 
-1450 EAQGLVDALPDVL
+1450 
-1463 KGDLA
+1463 
-1468 TRLNNLTGIQ
+1468 
-1478 VPAVN
+1478 
-1483 DADGNGIADVVDQA
+1483 DGNGIADDIDQA

-1521 YQQDGLITITEREE
+1521 YQQDGLITLTEREE

-1571 LAYIQL
+1571 LVYIQL

-1592 DSEILKAENSVIKA
+1592 DSEILKAENSVINA

-1708 QNALAKLTEYQQD
+1708 QNALTKLSEYQRD
-1721 GLIKQWE
+1721 GLINQWE

-1751 GLPKEQQGEFLNR
+1751 GLPKEQQDEFLNR

-1787 VDQAK
+1787 VDQTK

-1798 VTEAEAADQAAK
+1798 VSEAEAADQVAK

-1819 GLITEPEKAD
+1819 GLITASEKAD
-1829 LDNLATTAQTAK
+1829 LENLATTAQNAK

-1880 GIADDKDRA
+1880 GIVDDKDRA
-1889 QAENKVTEAEAADQ
+1889 QAESKVTEAEVADQ
-1903 TAKTKLV
+1903 VAKTKLS

-1932 AQSKKTEAQV
+1932 AQSKKAEAQV

-1948 DGLKGDLATRLNNL
+1948 NVLKGDLATRLNNL
-1962 TGIQVPALNDADG
+1962 TGIQVPSLNDVDGNGIADDVDKAKAQAESKVTEAEAADQVAKTKLTEYQQDGLITASEKADLENLAATAQSKKVEAQGLVDALPDVLKGDMATRLNNLTGIQVPEVNDADGNGIADDVDQAKARAENKVIEAEAIDQTAKAKLVEYQEDGLIIEPEKVDLENLAAMAQSKKAEAQRLVDALPDGLKNDLVTRLNNLTGIQVPSVNDADG

-1986 AQAESKVSEAEA
+1986 AQAESKVTEAEA
-1998 ADQAAKEKLV
+1998 ADQAAKVKLS
-2008 EYQQDGLITE
+2008 EYQQDGLITT
-2018 PEKVDLDNLVA
+2018 PEKTDLENLA
-2029 TAQTAKTEAQVLVDA
+2029 AMAQSKKTEAQRLVDA
-2044 LPDGLKG
+2044 LPDVLKG
-2051 DMSTRLNNLTG
+2051 DLSTRLNNLTG
-2062 IQVPAVN
+2062 IQVPV
-2069 DADGNGIADD
+2069 
-2079 VDQSKAQAESKVTE
+2079 
-2093 AEAADQA
+2093 
-2100 AKTKLTE
+2100 
-2107 YQEDGLITA
+2107 
-2116 SEKAELDNLATTA
+2116 
-2129 QSKKAEAQGLVDAL
+2129 
-2143 PDVLKGDLATRLNNL
+2143 
-2158 TGIQVPAVNDA
+2158 VNDA

-2197 VAKIKLSEYQQD
+2197 
-2209 GLITT
+2209 T
-2214 PEKKDLE
+2214 
-2221 NLAATA
+2221 
-2227 QSKKAEAQRLVDALP
+2227 
-2242 DVLKDDLATRLN
+2242 
-2254 NLTGIQVPA
+2254 
-2263 VNDADGNGIA
+2263 
-2273 DDKDQAKAQA
+2273 
-2283 ESKVTEAEVADQAA
+2283 A
-2297 KTKLSEYQQD
+2297 KTKLTEYQQD

-2337 ALPND
+2337 ALRNN

-2362 SVNSHNGQSNSHNM
+2362 SVNSNNGQSNSQSNSHNM

-2388 LQKSPALSSNLQKP
+2388 LQKSPALSSNPQKP
-2402 LNSKFDTSND
+2402 LNSKADTSND
-2412 ASNDMKVTHMSTANN
+2412 ASNDMKGTHMSTANN
-2427 ESINTNKLSINSD
+2427 ESTNTTKLNINSA

-2454 PSKVDGTKKIDAK
+2454 PSKVDEKIDAK

-2474 EATKDTTLFGV
+2474 EATKDTTLFGA

-2490 GSLMVWRSRKKE
+2490 GSLIVWRSRKKE

>member
-9 NEKKRY
+9 NEKQRY

-52 IVGNEI
+52 IVENEI
-58 HTNKERISNM
+58 HTNKERISNI

-73 ENEDNKADDTI
+73 EKEDNKANSTI

-93 QKSNLKKE
+93 QKSELKKE
-101 ASLATELPISAPLL
+101 VSLVTELPISAPLL
-115 EKDNSKNDTQ
+115 EKGNSKNDTQ
-125 VKEVN
+125 EKEVN
-130 KADKQLNNQIYSEE
+130 KADKQLNDQINSGE

-157 AEQHNDK
+157 VEEHSNK
-164 NNNHIKDSKTE
+164 NNNQIKDSKTG

-186 NKEDNLKADG
+186 NKEDNLKVDG
-196 TGDNNKV
+196 TDDTNKV

-218 NVLNPSND
+218 NVVNPSND
-226 NNITSGAYNRN
+226 NNLTNDDYNKN
-237 ANQMNID
+237 ANQMNTD

-262 SSQERFWITNGYG
+262 SSQERFLITNGYG

-373 TPSDSDDVNNI
+373 TPSDSDDVNNT

-413 ENEKEEIKSAI
+413 DNEKEEIKSAI

-446 QALNNSGEIVDSAD
+446 QALNSSGEIVDSAD

-493 ETLYT
+493 ESLYT
-498 PASINFLQRELNYTS
+498 PASINFLQRELDYTS

-518 SYDPELNTIP
+518 SYDPEINTIP

-552 LQNAISNAKTQ
+552 LQNAISNAKNQ
-563 GPFDNNIEEDRA
+563 GPFDNNIEEDQA
-575 IISAL
+575 IILAL
-580 EVGENTVKNENT
+580 EVGENTVGNENT

-603 INNALRERLQA
+603 INNALRERLQV
-614 KNLLQDVEALVNE
+614 KNLLQDVETLVNE
-627 AEEKNRNASNMLVTA
+627 AEEKNRNASNMVVTA
-642 LTDGIFSNNENDV
+642 LTDGIFSNNENNT
-655 LTQLVNSANN
+655 LTELVNSANN

-695 SIPAVNDADNNG
+695 SIPEVNDADGNG
-707 IADDKDQAKAQA
+707 IADDVDQAKARA
-719 ESKVSEAEA
+719 ENKVTEAEA

-734 AKLAEYQQD
+734 TKLTEYQQD
-743 GLITTPEKADLDNLA
+743 GLITASEKADLENLA
-758 TTAQTAKTEAQ
+758 TTAQSKKTEAQ
-769 GLVDALPDVLKGD
+769 GLVDALPDGLKND
-782 LPTRLN
+782 LVTRLN

-799 DADGNGIADDKDRA
+799 DADGNGIADD
-813 QAENKVTEA
+813 E
-822 EAADQTAKTKL
+822 
-833 VEYQEDGL
+833 
-841 ITEPEKVDLE
+841 
-851 NLAAT
+851 
-856 AQSKKTEAQVLV
+856 
-868 DALPDGLKG
+868 
-877 DLATRL
+877 
-883 NNLTSIQVPA
+883 
-893 VNDADDNGIADDVDQ
+893 
-908 AKAQAE
+908 
-914 SKVTE
+914 
-919 AEAADQVAKAKLSEY
+919 
-934 QQDGLITTPEK
+934 
-945 KDLENLAATAQSKK
+945 
-959 AEAQRLVDALPDVLK
+959 
-974 GDLATRL
+974 
-981 NNLTG
+981 
-986 IQVPAV
+986 
-992 NDADGN
+992 
-998 GIADDLDQAKAQ
+998 
-1010 AGSKV
+1010 
-1015 SEAEAADQA
+1015 
-1024 AKAKLTEYQ
+1024 
-1033 QDGLI
+1033 
-1038 TAPEKVD
+1038 
-1045 LDNLVATA
+1045 
-1053 QTAKTEAQGLV
+1053 
-1064 DALPDVLKGDLA
+1064 
-1076 TRLNNLTGIQVP
+1076 
-1088 AVNDADDNGIA
+1088 
-1099 DDVDQA
+1099 DQA

-1119 DQAAKTKLGEY
+1119 DQAAKTKLTEY
-1130 QQDGLITTPEKTDLE
+1130 QQDGLITASEKADLD
-1145 NLAATAQNKKAE
+1145 NLVTTAQSKKTE
-1157 AQVLVDALP
+1157 AQGLVDALP
-1166 DVLKNDLV
+1166 DGLKNDLA

-1180 TGIQVPVVNDA
+1180 TGIQVPAVNDA

-1240 DLDNLVATAQSKKA
+1240 DLDSLAATAQSKKA
-1254 EAQGLVDALPGGLK
+1254 EAQGLVDALPDGLK

-1308 VSEAEAAD
+1308 V
-1316 QAAKTKLVEYQQ
+1316 
-1328 DGLITEPEKA
+1328 
-1338 DLDSLAA
+1338 
-1345 TAQSKKAEAQGLVD
+1345 
-1359 ALPDGMKND
+1359 
-1368 LVTRLNNLTGIQVP
+1368 
-1382 VVNDADGNGVAD
+1382 
-1394 DVDQAKA
+1394 
-1401 QAESKV
+1401 
-1407 SEAEAADQA
+1407 
-1416 AKTKLTEYQQDGLIT
+1416 
-1431 ASEKAD
+1431 
-1437 LDNLATTAQTAKT
+1437 
-1450 EAQGLVDALPDVL
+1450 
-1463 KGDLA
+1463 
-1468 TRLNNLTGIQ
+1468 
-1478 VPAVN
+1478 
-1483 DADGNGIADVVDQA
+1483 
-1497 KAQAESKV
+1497 

-1515 KAKLSE
+1515 KVKLSE
-1521 YQQDGLITITEREE
+1521 YQQDGLITLTEREE

-1571 LAYIQL
+1571 LVYIQL

-1592 DSEILKAENSVIKA
+1592 DSEILKAENSVINA

-1708 QNALAKLTEYQQD
+1708 QNALAKLSEYQRD
-1721 GLIKQWE
+1721 GLINQWE

-1751 GLPKEQQGEFLNR
+1751 GLPKEQQDEFLNR

-1787 VDQAK
+1787 VDETK

-1798 VTEAEAADQAAK
+1798 VSEAEAANQAAK

-1819 GLITEPEKAD
+1819 GLITASEKAD
-1829 LDNLATTAQTAK
+1829 LDSLAATAQSKK

-1880 GIADDKDRA
+1880 GIVDDKDRA
-1889 QAENKVTEAEAADQ
+1889 QAESKVTEAEAADQ
-1903 TAKTKLV
+1903 VAKTKLS
-1910 EYQEDGLITEPEKVD
+1910 EYQEDGLITEPEKVA

-1932 AQSKKTEAQV
+1932 AQTAKTEAQG

-1948 DGLKGDLATRLNNL
+1948 DGLKNDLVTRLNNLTGIQVPEVNDADGNGIADNVDQAKARAENKVTEAEAADQATKTKLTEYQQDGLITASEKADLENLLVTAQSKKAEAQGLVDALPDVLKGDMATRLNNL
-1962 TGIQVPALNDADG
+1962 TGIQVPEVNDADGNGIADDVDQAKARAENKVIEAESIDQTAKAKLVEYQEDGLIIEPEKVDLENLSAMAQSKKAEAQRLVDALPDVLKGDLPTRLNNLTGIQVPEVNDADG

-1986 AQAESKVSEAEA
+1986 AQAESKV
-1998 ADQAAKEKLV
+1998 
-2008 EYQQDGLITE
+2008 
-2018 PEKVDLDNLVA
+2018 
-2029 TAQTAKTEAQVLVDA
+2029 
-2044 LPDGLKG
+2044 
-2051 DMSTRLNNLTG
+2051 
-2062 IQVPAVN
+2062 
-2069 DADGNGIADD
+2069 
-2079 VDQSKAQAESKVTE
+2079 TE

-2100 AKTKLTE
+2100 AKVKLSE
-2107 YQEDGLITA
+2107 YQQDGLITA
-2116 SEKAELDNLATTA
+2116 PEKTDLENLAAMA
-2129 QSKKAEAQGLVDAL
+2129 QSKKTEAQRLVDAL
-2143 PDVLKGDLATRLNNL
+2143 PDVLKGDLSTRLNNL

-2197 VAKIKLSEYQQD
+2197 
-2209 GLITT
+2209 
-2214 PEKKDLE
+2214 
-2221 NLAATA
+2221 
-2227 QSKKAEAQRLVDALP
+2227 
-2242 DVLKDDLATRLN
+2242 
-2254 NLTGIQVPA
+2254 
-2263 VNDADGNGIA
+2263 
-2273 DDKDQAKAQA
+2273 
-2283 ESKVTEAEVADQAA
+2283 AA

-2307 GLITASEKADLENLA
+2307 GLITASEKADLEKLA
-2322 ATAQSKKAEAQKLVD
+2322 AIAQSKKAEAQKLVD
-2337 ALPND
+2337 AIPND

-2350 LNKLEGIVVPSV
+2350 LNRLEGIVVPSV
-2362 SVNSHNGQSNSHNM
+2362 SVNSNNGQSNSHNM

-2388 LQKSPALSSNLQKP
+2388 LQKSPALSSNPQKT
-2402 LNSKFDTSND
+2402 LNSKADTSND
-2412 ASNDMKVTHMSTANN
+2412 ASNDMKGTHMSTANN
-2427 ESINTNKLSINSD
+2427 ESTNTTKLNINSD

-2454 PSKVDGTKKIDAK
+2454 PSKVDEKIDAK

-2474 EATKDTTLFGV
+2474 EATKDTTLFGA

-2490 GSLMVWRSRKKE
+2490 GSLIVWRSRKKE

>member
-9 NEKKRY
+9 NEKQRY

-52 IVGNEI
+52 IVENEI
-58 HTNKERISNM
+58 HTNKERISNI

-73 ENEDNKADDTI
+73 EKEDNKANSTI

-93 QKSNLKKE
+93 QKSELKKE
-101 ASLATELPISAPLL
+101 ASLVTELPISAPLL
-115 EKDNSKNDTQ
+115 EKDNSKNDTLE
-125 VKEVN
+125 KEVN
-130 KADKQLNNQIYSEE
+130 KADKQLNDQINSGE

-157 AEQHNDK
+157 VEEHSNK
-164 NNNHIKDSKTE
+164 NNNQIKDSKTG
-175 EVSNYHETELI
+175 EVSNHHETELI
-186 NKEDNLKADG
+186 NKEDNLKVDG
-196 TGDNNKV
+196 TDDTNKV

-218 NVLNPSND
+218 NVVNPSND
-226 NNITSGAYNRN
+226 NNLTNDDYNKN
-237 ANQMNID
+237 ANQMNTD

-262 SSQERFWITNGYG
+262 SSQERFLITNGYG

-339 GRRNEMIISA
+339 GRRNEMVISA

-384 TITSSDID
+384 TLTSSDID

-413 ENEKEEIKSAI
+413 DNEKEEIKSAI

-446 QALNNSGEIVDSAD
+446 QALNNAGEIVDSAD

-493 ETLYT
+493 ESLYT
-498 PASINFLQRELNYTS
+498 PASINFLQRELDYTS

-552 LQNAISNAKTQ
+552 LQNAISNAKSQ
-563 GPFDNNIEEDRA
+563 GPFDNNIEEDQA
-575 IISAL
+575 IILAL
-580 EVGENTVKNENT
+580 EVGENTVGNENT

-603 INNALRERLQA
+603 INNALRERLQI
-614 KNLLQDVEALVNE
+614 KNLLQDVETLVNE
-627 AEEKNRNASNMLVTA
+627 AEEKNRNASNMVVTA
-642 LTDGIFSNNENDV
+642 LTDGIFSNNENNA
-655 LTQLVNSANN
+655 LTELVNSANN

-695 SIPAVNDADNNG
+695 SIP
-707 IADDKDQAKAQA
+707 
-719 ESKVSEAEA
+719 E
-728 ADQAAK
+728 
-734 AKLAEYQQD
+734 
-743 GLITTPEKADLDNLA
+743 
-758 TTAQTAKTEAQ
+758 
-769 GLVDALPDVLKGD
+769 
-782 LPTRLN
+782 
-788 NLTGIQVPEVN
+788 
-799 DADGNGIADDKDRA
+799 
-813 QAENKVTEA
+813 
-822 EAADQTAKTKL
+822 
-833 VEYQEDGL
+833 
-841 ITEPEKVDLE
+841 
-851 NLAAT
+851 
-856 AQSKKTEAQVLV
+856 
-868 DALPDGLKG
+868 
-877 DLATRL
+877 
-883 NNLTSIQVPA
+883 
-893 VNDADDNGIADDVDQ
+893 
-908 AKAQAE
+908 
-914 SKVTE
+914 
-919 AEAADQVAKAKLSEY
+919 
-934 QQDGLITTPEK
+934 
-945 KDLENLAATAQSKK
+945 
-959 AEAQRLVDALPDVLK
+959 
-974 GDLATRL
+974 
-981 NNLTG
+981 
-986 IQVPAV
+986 
-992 NDADGN
+992 
-998 GIADDLDQAKAQ
+998 
-1010 AGSKV
+1010 
-1015 SEAEAADQA
+1015 
-1024 AKAKLTEYQ
+1024 
-1033 QDGLI
+1033 
-1038 TAPEKVD
+1038 
-1045 LDNLVATA
+1045 
-1053 QTAKTEAQGLV
+1053 
-1064 DALPDVLKGDLA
+1064 
-1076 TRLNNLTGIQVP
+1076 
-1088 AVNDADDNGIA
+1088 
-1099 DDVDQA
+1099 
-1105 KAQAESKV
+1105 
-1113 SEAEAA
+1113 
-1119 DQAAKTKLGEY
+1119 
-1130 QQDGLITTPEKTDLE
+1130 
-1145 NLAATAQNKKAE
+1145 
-1157 AQVLVDALP
+1157 
-1166 DVLKNDLV
+1166 
-1174 TRLNNL
+1174 
-1180 TGIQVPVVNDA
+1180 VNDA

-1211 SEAEAADQAAKTKLT
+1211 SEAEAVDQAAKTKLV
-1226 EYQQDGLITASEKA
+1226 EYQQDGLITESEKA
-1240 DLDNLVATAQSKKA
+1240 DLDSLAATAQSKKA
-1254 EAQGLVDALPGGLK
+1254 EAQGLVDALPDGLK

-1328 DGLITEPEKA
+1328 DGLITASEKA
-1338 DLDSLAA
+1338 DLENLAA
-1345 TAQSKKAEAQGLVD
+1345 TAQSKKTEAQGLVD
-1359 ALPDGMKND
+1359 ALPDGLKND
-1368 LVTRLNNLTGIQVP
+1368 LATRLNNLIGIQVP
-1382 VVNDADGNGVAD
+1382 AVNDVDGNGIAD

-1407 SEAEAADQA
+1407 S
-1416 AKTKLTEYQQDGLIT
+1416 
-1431 ASEKAD
+1431 
-1437 LDNLATTAQTAKT
+1437 
-1450 EAQGLVDALPDVL
+1450 
-1463 KGDLA
+1463 
-1468 TRLNNLTGIQ
+1468 
-1478 VPAVN
+1478 
-1483 DADGNGIADVVDQA
+1483 
-1497 KAQAESKV
+1497 
-1505 TEAEASYQAA
+1505 EAEASYQAA

-1521 YQQDGLITITEREE
+1521 YQQDGLITLTEREE

-1592 DSEILKAENSVIKA
+1592 DSEILKAENSVINA

-1690 DELKALVETK
+1690 DELQALVETK

-1708 QNALAKLTEYQQD
+1708 QNALAKLSEYQRD
-1721 GLIKQWE
+1721 GLINQWE

-1751 GLPKEQQGEFLNR
+1751 GLPKEQQDEFLNR

-1787 VDQAK
+1787 VDQTK

-1798 VTEAEAADQAAK
+1798 VSEAEAADQVAK

-1819 GLITEPEKAD
+1819 GLITASEKID
-1829 LDNLATTAQTAK
+1829 LENLAATAQTAK

-1880 GIADDKDRA
+1880 GIVDDKDRA
-1889 QAENKVTEAEAADQ
+1889 QAESKVTEAEVADQ
-1903 TAKTKLV
+1903 VAKTKLS

-1932 AQSKKTEAQV
+1932 AQSKKAEAQV

-1948 DGLKGDLATRLNNL
+1948 NVLKGDLATRLNNL
-1962 TGIQVPALNDADG
+1962 TGIQVPSLNDVDGNGIADDVDKAKAQAESKVTEAEAADQAAKTKLVEYQQDGLITSSEKTDLENLAATAQSKKAEAQGLVDALPDGLKVDLVTRLNNLTGIQVPEVNDADGNGIADDVDQAKARAENKVTEAEAADQVAKTKLTEYQQDGLITASEKADLENLAATAQSKKVEAQGLVDALPDVLKGDMATRLNNLTGIQVPEVNDADGNGIADDVDQAKARAENKVIEAEAIDQTAKAKLVEYQEDGLIIEPEKVDLENLAAMAQSKKAEAQRLVDALPDGLKNDLVTRLNNLTGIQVPSVNDADG

-1986 AQAESKVSEAEA
+1986 AQAESKV
-1998 ADQAAKEKLV
+1998 
-2008 EYQQDGLITE
+2008 
-2018 PEKVDLDNLVA
+2018 
-2029 TAQTAKTEAQVLVDA
+2029 
-2044 LPDGLKG
+2044 
-2051 DMSTRLNNLTG
+2051 
-2062 IQVPAVN
+2062 
-2069 DADGNGIADD
+2069 
-2079 VDQSKAQAESKVTE
+2079 TE

-2100 AKTKLTE
+2100 AKVKLSE
-2107 YQEDGLITA
+2107 YQQDGLITTP
-2116 SEKAELDNLATTA
+2116 EKTDLENLAAMA
-2129 QSKKAEAQGLVDAL
+2129 QSKKTEAQRLVDAL
-2143 PDVLKGDLATRLNNL
+2143 PDVLKGDLSTRLNNL

-2197 VAKIKLSEYQQD
+2197 
-2209 GLITT
+2209 T
-2214 PEKKDLE
+2214 
-2221 NLAATA
+2221 
-2227 QSKKAEAQRLVDALP
+2227 
-2242 DVLKDDLATRLN
+2242 
-2254 NLTGIQVPA
+2254 
-2263 VNDADGNGIA
+2263 
-2273 DDKDQAKAQA
+2273 
-2283 ESKVTEAEVADQAA
+2283 A
-2297 KTKLSEYQQD
+2297 KTKLTEYQQD

-2337 ALPND
+2337 ALRNN

-2362 SVNSHNGQSNSHNM
+2362 SVNSNNGQSNSQSNSHNM

-2388 LQKSPALSSNLQKP
+2388 LQKSPALSSNPQKP
-2402 LNSKFDTSND
+2402 LNSKADTSND
-2412 ASNDMKVTHMSTANN
+2412 ASNDMKGTHMSTANN
-2427 ESINTNKLSINSD
+2427 ESTNTTKLNINSA

-2454 PSKVDGTKKIDAK
+2454 PSKVDEKIDAK

-2474 EATKDTTLFGV
+2474 EATKDTTLFGA

-2490 GSLMVWRSRKKE
+2490 GSLIVWRSRKKE

>member
-9 NEKKRY
+9 NEKQRY

-52 IVGNEI
+52 IVENEI
-58 HTNKERISNM
+58 HTNKERISNI

-73 ENEDNKADDTI
+73 EKEDNKANSTI

-93 QKSNLKKE
+93 QKSELKKE
-101 ASLATELPISAPLL
+101 VSLVTELPISAPLL
-115 EKDNSKNDTQ
+115 EKGNSKNDTQ
-125 VKEVN
+125 EKEVN
-130 KADKQLNNQIYSEE
+130 KADKQLNDQINSGE

-157 AEQHNDK
+157 VEEHSNK
-164 NNNHIKDSKTE
+164 NNNQIKDSKTG

-186 NKEDNLKADG
+186 NKEDNLKVDG
-196 TGDNNKV
+196 TDDTNKV

-218 NVLNPSND
+218 NVVNPSND
-226 NNITSGAYNRN
+226 NNLTNDDYNKN
-237 ANQMNID
+237 ANQMNTD

-262 SSQERFWITNGYG
+262 SSQERFLITNGYG

-373 TPSDSDDVNNI
+373 TPSDSDDVNNT

-413 ENEKEEIKSAI
+413 DNEKEEIKSAI

-446 QALNNSGEIVDSAD
+446 QALNSSGEIVDSAD

-493 ETLYT
+493 ESLYT
-498 PASINFLQRELNYTS
+498 PASINFLQRELDYTS

-518 SYDPELNTIP
+518 SYDPEINTIP

-552 LQNAISNAKTQ
+552 LQNAISNAKNQ
-563 GPFDNNIEEDRA
+563 GPFDNNIEEDQA
-575 IISAL
+575 IILAL
-580 EVGENTVKNENT
+580 EVGENTVGNENT

-603 INNALRERLQA
+603 INNALRERLQV
-614 KNLLQDVEALVNE
+614 KNLLQDVETLVNE
-627 AEEKNRNASNMLVTA
+627 AEEKNRNASNMVVTA
-642 LTDGIFSNNENDV
+642 LTDGIFSNNENNT
-655 LTQLVNSANN
+655 LTELVNSANN

-695 SIPAVNDADNNG
+695 SIPEVNDADGNG
-707 IADDKDQAKAQA
+707 IADDVDQAKARA
-719 ESKVSEAEA
+719 ENKVTEAEA

-734 AKLAEYQQD
+734 TKLTEYQQD
-743 GLITTPEKADLDNLA
+743 GLITASEKADLENLA
-758 TTAQTAKTEAQ
+758 TTAQSKKTEAQ
-769 GLVDALPDVLKGD
+769 GLVDALPDGLKND
-782 LPTRLN
+782 LVTRLN

-799 DADGNGIADDKDRA
+799 DADGNGIADD
-813 QAENKVTEA
+813 E
-822 EAADQTAKTKL
+822 
-833 VEYQEDGL
+833 
-841 ITEPEKVDLE
+841 
-851 NLAAT
+851 
-856 AQSKKTEAQVLV
+856 
-868 DALPDGLKG
+868 
-877 DLATRL
+877 
-883 NNLTSIQVPA
+883 
-893 VNDADDNGIADDVDQ
+893 
-908 AKAQAE
+908 
-914 SKVTE
+914 
-919 AEAADQVAKAKLSEY
+919 
-934 QQDGLITTPEK
+934 
-945 KDLENLAATAQSKK
+945 
-959 AEAQRLVDALPDVLK
+959 
-974 GDLATRL
+974 
-981 NNLTG
+981 
-986 IQVPAV
+986 
-992 NDADGN
+992 
-998 GIADDLDQAKAQ
+998 
-1010 AGSKV
+1010 
-1015 SEAEAADQA
+1015 
-1024 AKAKLTEYQ
+1024 
-1033 QDGLI
+1033 
-1038 TAPEKVD
+1038 
-1045 LDNLVATA
+1045 
-1053 QTAKTEAQGLV
+1053 
-1064 DALPDVLKGDLA
+1064 
-1076 TRLNNLTGIQVP
+1076 
-1088 AVNDADDNGIA
+1088 
-1099 DDVDQA
+1099 DQA

-1119 DQAAKTKLGEY
+1119 DQAAKTKLVEY
-1130 QQDGLITTPEKTDLE
+1130 QQDGLITASEKIDLE
-1145 NLAATAQNKKAE
+1145 NLTATAQSKKAE
-1157 AQVLVDALP
+1157 AQGLVDALP
-1166 DVLKNDLV
+1166 DGLKNDLV

-1180 TGIQVPVVNDA
+1180 TGIQVPAVNDA

-1240 DLDNLVATAQSKKA
+1240 DLDNLVTTAQSK
-1254 EAQGLVDALPGGLK
+1254 
-1268 NDLVT
+1268 
-1273 RLNNLTGIQVPAV
+1273 
-1286 NDADGNGIA
+1286 
-1295 DDVDQAKAQAESK
+1295 
-1308 VSEAEAAD
+1308 
-1316 QAAKTKLVEYQQ
+1316 
-1328 DGLITEPEKA
+1328 
-1338 DLDSLAA
+1338 
-1345 TAQSKKAEAQGLVD
+1345 
-1359 ALPDGMKND
+1359 
-1368 LVTRLNNLTGIQVP
+1368 
-1382 VVNDADGNGVAD
+1382 
-1394 DVDQAKA
+1394 
-1401 QAESKV
+1401 
-1407 SEAEAADQA
+1407 
-1416 AKTKLTEYQQDGLIT
+1416 
-1431 ASEKAD
+1431 
-1437 LDNLATTAQTAKT
+1437 KT
-1450 EAQGLVDALPDVL
+1450 EAQGLVDALPDGL
-1463 KGDLA
+1463 KNDLA

-1478 VPAVN
+1478 VPA
-1483 DADGNGIADVVDQA
+1483 
-1497 KAQAESKV
+1497 
-1505 TEAEASYQAA
+1505 
-1515 KAKLSE
+1515 
-1521 YQQDGLITITEREE
+1521 
-1535 IEELIVLA
+1535 
-1543 EKVKREA
+1543 
-1550 QKLVDALA
+1550 
-1558 ESDKG
+1558 
-1563 DLSKRLDN
+1563 
-1571 LAYIQL
+1571 
-1577 PLINDADGNGIADDI
+1577 
-1592 DSEILKAENSVIKA
+1592 
-1606 EVADKTVKDKLTE
+1606 
-1619 YQQDG
+1619 
-1624 LVSSNEKR
+1624 
-1632 ELINLLTKAQRAKA
+1632 
-1646 EAQVLVDALSSEFR
+1646 
-1660 GDLPSRLNK
+1660 
-1669 LTGIEIP
+1669 
-1676 KVNDAD
+1676 VNDAD

-1708 QNALAKLTEYQQD
+1708 QNALAKLSEYQRD
-1721 GLIKQWE
+1721 GLINQWE

-1751 GLPKEQQGEFLNR
+1751 GLPKEQQDEFLNR

-1787 VDQAK
+1787 VDETK

-1798 VTEAEAADQAAK
+1798 VSEAEAANQAAK

-1819 GLITEPEKAD
+1819 GLITASEKAD
-1829 LDNLATTAQTAK
+1829 LDSLAATAQSKK

-1880 GIADDKDRA
+1880 GIVDDKDRA
-1889 QAENKVTEAEAADQ
+1889 QAESKVTEAEAADQ
-1903 TAKTKLV
+1903 VAKTKLS
-1910 EYQEDGLITEPEKVD
+1910 EYQEDGLITEPEKVA

-1932 AQSKKTEAQV
+1932 AQTAKTEAQG

-1948 DGLKGDLATRLNNL
+1948 DGLKNDLVTRLNNLTGIQVPEVNDADGNGIADNVDQAKARAENKVTEAEAADQATKTKLTEYQQDGLITASEKADLENLLVTAQSKKAEAQGLVDALPDVLKGDMATRLNNL
-1962 TGIQVPALNDADG
+1962 TGIQVPEVNDADGNGIADDVDQAKARAENKVIEAESIDQTAKAKLVEYQEDGLIIEPEKVDLENLSAMAQSKKAEAQRLVDALPDVLKGDLPTRLNNLTGIQVPEVNDADG

-1986 AQAESKVSEAEA
+1986 AQAESKV
-1998 ADQAAKEKLV
+1998 
-2008 EYQQDGLITE
+2008 
-2018 PEKVDLDNLVA
+2018 
-2029 TAQTAKTEAQVLVDA
+2029 
-2044 LPDGLKG
+2044 
-2051 DMSTRLNNLTG
+2051 
-2062 IQVPAVN
+2062 
-2069 DADGNGIADD
+2069 
-2079 VDQSKAQAESKVTE
+2079 TE

-2100 AKTKLTE
+2100 AKVKLSE
-2107 YQEDGLITA
+2107 YQQDGLITA
-2116 SEKAELDNLATTA
+2116 PEKTDLENLAAMA
-2129 QSKKAEAQGLVDAL
+2129 QSKKTEAQRLVDAL
-2143 PDVLKGDLATRLNNL
+2143 PDVLKGDLSTRLNNL

-2197 VAKIKLSEYQQD
+2197 
-2209 GLITT
+2209 
-2214 PEKKDLE
+2214 
-2221 NLAATA
+2221 
-2227 QSKKAEAQRLVDALP
+2227 
-2242 DVLKDDLATRLN
+2242 
-2254 NLTGIQVPA
+2254 
-2263 VNDADGNGIA
+2263 
-2273 DDKDQAKAQA
+2273 
-2283 ESKVTEAEVADQAA
+2283 AA

-2307 GLITASEKADLENLA
+2307 GLITASEKADLEKLA
-2322 ATAQSKKAEAQKLVD
+2322 AIAQSKKAEAQKLVD
-2337 ALPND
+2337 AIPND

-2350 LNKLEGIVVPSV
+2350 LNRLEGIVVPSV
-2362 SVNSHNGQSNSHNM
+2362 SVNSNNGQSNSHNM

-2388 LQKSPALSSNLQKP
+2388 LQKSPALSSNPQKT
-2402 LNSKFDTSND
+2402 LNSKADTSND
-2412 ASNDMKVTHMSTANN
+2412 ASNDMKGTHMSTANN
-2427 ESINTNKLSINSD
+2427 ESTNTTKLNINSD

-2454 PSKVDGTKKIDAK
+2454 PSKVDEKIDAK

-2474 EATKDTTLFGV
+2474 EATKDTTLFGA

-2490 GSLMVWRSRKKE
+2490 GSLIVWRSRKKE

>member
-9 NEKKRY
+9 NEKQRY

-52 IVGNEI
+52 IVENEI
-58 HTNKERISNM
+58 HTNKERISNI

-73 ENEDNKADDTI
+73 EKEDNKANSTI

-93 QKSNLKKE
+93 QKSELKKE
-101 ASLATELPISAPLL
+101 ASLVTELPISAPLL
-115 EKDNSKNDTQ
+115 EKDNSKNDTLE
-125 VKEVN
+125 KEVN
-130 KADKQLNNQIYSEE
+130 KADKQLNDQINSGE

-157 AEQHNDK
+157 VEEHSNK
-164 NNNHIKDSKTE
+164 NNNQIKDSKTG
-175 EVSNYHETELI
+175 EVSNHHETELI
-186 NKEDNLKADG
+186 NKEDNLKVDG
-196 TGDNNKV
+196 TDDTNKV

-218 NVLNPSND
+218 NVVNPSND
-226 NNITSGAYNRN
+226 NNLTNDDYNKN
-237 ANQMNID
+237 ANQMNTD

-262 SSQERFWITNGYG
+262 SSQERFLITNGYG

-339 GRRNEMIISA
+339 GRRNEMVISA

-384 TITSSDID
+384 TLTSSDID

-413 ENEKEEIKSAI
+413 DNEKEEIKSAI

-446 QALNNSGEIVDSAD
+446 QALNNAGEIVDSAD

-493 ETLYT
+493 ESLYT
-498 PASINFLQRELNYTS
+498 PASINFLQRELDYTS

-552 LQNAISNAKTQ
+552 LQNAISNAKSQ
-563 GPFDNNIEEDRA
+563 GPFDNNIEEDQA
-575 IISAL
+575 IILAL
-580 EVGENTVKNENT
+580 EVGENTVGNENT

-603 INNALRERLQA
+603 INNALRERLQV
-614 KNLLQDVEALVNE
+614 KNLLQDVETLVNE
-627 AEEKNRNASNMLVTA
+627 AEEKNRNASNMVVTA
-642 LTDGIFSNNENDV
+642 LTDGIFSNNENNA
-655 LTQLVNSANN
+655 LTELVNSANN

-695 SIPAVNDADNNG
+695 SIP
-707 IADDKDQAKAQA
+707 
-719 ESKVSEAEA
+719 
-728 ADQAAK
+728 
-734 AKLAEYQQD
+734 
-743 GLITTPEKADLDNLA
+743 
-758 TTAQTAKTEAQ
+758 
-769 GLVDALPDVLKGD
+769 
-782 LPTRLN
+782 
-788 NLTGIQVPEVN
+788 EVN
-799 DADGNGIADDKDRA
+799 DADG
-813 QAENKVTEA
+813 
-822 EAADQTAKTKL
+822 
-833 VEYQEDGL
+833 
-841 ITEPEKVDLE
+841 
-851 NLAAT
+851 
-856 AQSKKTEAQVLV
+856 
-868 DALPDGLKG
+868 
-877 DLATRL
+877 
-883 NNLTSIQVPA
+883 
-893 VNDADDNGIADDVDQ
+893 
-908 AKAQAE
+908 
-914 SKVTE
+914 
-919 AEAADQVAKAKLSEY
+919 
-934 QQDGLITTPEK
+934 
-945 KDLENLAATAQSKK
+945 
-959 AEAQRLVDALPDVLK
+959 
-974 GDLATRL
+974 
-981 NNLTG
+981 
-986 IQVPAV
+986 
-992 NDADGN
+992 
-998 GIADDLDQAKAQ
+998 
-1010 AGSKV
+1010 
-1015 SEAEAADQA
+1015 
-1024 AKAKLTEYQ
+1024 
-1033 QDGLI
+1033 
-1038 TAPEKVD
+1038 
-1045 LDNLVATA
+1045 
-1053 QTAKTEAQGLV
+1053 
-1064 DALPDVLKGDLA
+1064 
-1076 TRLNNLTGIQVP
+1076 
-1088 AVNDADDNGIA
+1088 NGIA

-1113 SEAEAA
+1113 SEAEAV
-1119 DQAAKTKLGEY
+1119 DQAAKTKLVEY
-1130 QQDGLITTPEKTDLE
+1130 QQDGLITESEKADLDS
-1145 NLAATAQNKKAE
+1145 LAATAQSKKAE
-1157 AQVLVDALP
+1157 AQGLVDALP
-1166 DVLKNDLV
+1166 DVLKNDLA

-1180 TGIQVPVVNDA
+1180 TGIQVPEVNDA

-1211 SEAEAADQAAKTKLT
+1211 SEAEAADQVAKTKLT

-1240 DLDNLVATAQSKKA
+1240 DLENLATTAQSKKA
-1254 EAQGLVDALPGGLK
+1254 EAQGLVDALPDGLK

-1273 RLNNLTGIQVPAV
+1273 RLNNLTGIQVPEV

-1308 VSEAEAAD
+1308 VSEAEA
-1316 QAAKTKLVEYQQ
+1316 
-1328 DGLITEPEKA
+1328 
-1338 DLDSLAA
+1338 
-1345 TAQSKKAEAQGLVD
+1345 
-1359 ALPDGMKND
+1359 
-1368 LVTRLNNLTGIQVP
+1368 
-1382 VVNDADGNGVAD
+1382 
-1394 DVDQAKA
+1394 
-1401 QAESKV
+1401 
-1407 SEAEAADQA
+1407 
-1416 AKTKLTEYQQDGLIT
+1416 
-1431 ASEKAD
+1431 
-1437 LDNLATTAQTAKT
+1437 
-1450 EAQGLVDALPDVL
+1450 
-1463 KGDLA
+1463 
-1468 TRLNNLTGIQ
+1468 
-1478 VPAVN
+1478 
-1483 DADGNGIADVVDQA
+1483 
-1497 KAQAESKV
+1497 
-1505 TEAEASYQAA
+1505 SYQAA

-1521 YQQDGLITITEREE
+1521 YQQDGLITLTEREE

-1592 DSEILKAENSVIKA
+1592 DSEILKAENSVINA

-1690 DELKALVETK
+1690 DELQALVETK

-1708 QNALAKLTEYQQD
+1708 QNALAKLSEYQRD
-1721 GLIKQWE
+1721 GLINQWE

-1751 GLPKEQQGEFLNR
+1751 GLPKEQQDEFLNR

-1787 VDQAK
+1787 VDQTK

-1798 VTEAEAADQAAK
+1798 VSEAEAADQVAK

-1819 GLITEPEKAD
+1819 GLITASEKID
-1829 LDNLATTAQTAK
+1829 LENLAATAQTAK

-1880 GIADDKDRA
+1880 GIVDDKDRA
-1889 QAENKVTEAEAADQ
+1889 QAESKVTEAEVADQ
-1903 TAKTKLV
+1903 VAKTKLS

-1932 AQSKKTEAQV
+1932 AQSKKAEAQV

-1948 DGLKGDLATRLNNL
+1948 NVLKGDLATRLNNL
-1962 TGIQVPALNDADG
+1962 TGIQVPSLNDVDGNGIADDVDKAKAQAESKVTEAEAADQAAKTKLVEYQQDGLITSSEKTDLENLAATAQSKKAEAQGLVDALPDGLKVDLVTRLNNLTGIQVPEVNDADGNGIADDVDQAKARAENKVTEAEAADQVAKTKLTEYQQDGLITASEKADLENLAATAQSKKVEAQGLVDALPDVLKGDMATRLNNLTGIQVPEVNDADGNGIADDVDQAKARAENKVIEAEAIDQTAKAKLVEYQEDGLIIEPEKVDLENLAAMAQSKKAEAQRLVDALPDGLKNDLVTRLNNLTGIQVPSVNDADG

-1986 AQAESKVSEAEA
+1986 AQAESKV
-1998 ADQAAKEKLV
+1998 
-2008 EYQQDGLITE
+2008 
-2018 PEKVDLDNLVA
+2018 
-2029 TAQTAKTEAQVLVDA
+2029 
-2044 LPDGLKG
+2044 
-2051 DMSTRLNNLTG
+2051 
-2062 IQVPAVN
+2062 
-2069 DADGNGIADD
+2069 
-2079 VDQSKAQAESKVTE
+2079 TE

-2100 AKTKLTE
+2100 AKVKLSE
-2107 YQEDGLITA
+2107 YQQDGLITTP
-2116 SEKAELDNLATTA
+2116 EKTDLENLAAMA
-2129 QSKKAEAQGLVDAL
+2129 QSKKTEAQRLVDAL
-2143 PDVLKGDLATRLNNL
+2143 PDVLKGDLSTRLNNL

-2197 VAKIKLSEYQQD
+2197 
-2209 GLITT
+2209 T
-2214 PEKKDLE
+2214 
-2221 NLAATA
+2221 
-2227 QSKKAEAQRLVDALP
+2227 
-2242 DVLKDDLATRLN
+2242 
-2254 NLTGIQVPA
+2254 
-2263 VNDADGNGIA
+2263 
-2273 DDKDQAKAQA
+2273 
-2283 ESKVTEAEVADQAA
+2283 A
-2297 KTKLSEYQQD
+2297 KTKLTEYQQD

-2337 ALPND
+2337 ALRNN

-2362 SVNSHNGQSNSHNM
+2362 SVNSNNGQSNSQSNSHNM

-2388 LQKSPALSSNLQKP
+2388 LQKSPALSSNPQKP
-2402 LNSKFDTSND
+2402 LNSKADTSND
-2412 ASNDMKVTHMSTANN
+2412 ASNDMKGTHMSTANN
-2427 ESINTNKLSINSD
+2427 ESTNTTKLNINSA

-2454 PSKVDGTKKIDAK
+2454 PSKVDEKIDAK

-2474 EATKDTTLFGV
+2474 EATKDTTLFGA

-2490 GSLMVWRSRKKE
+2490 GSLIVWRSRKKE

>member
-1 MKKVNSLF
+1 
-9 NEKKRY
+9 
-15 SIRKYHIGAA
+15 
-25 SIIIGSVVFMNT
+25 MNT

>member
-1 MKKVNSLF
+1 
-9 NEKKRY
+9 
-15 SIRKYHIGAA
+15 
-25 SIIIGSVVFMNT
+25 
-37 GSLSYAS
+37 
-44 EVDNKASE
+44 
-52 IVGNEI
+52 
-58 HTNKERISNM
+58 
-68 DTAVQ
+68 
-73 ENEDNKADDTI
+73 
-84 ENQNNNPEN
+84 
-93 QKSNLKKE
+93 
-101 ASLATELPISAPLL
+101 
-115 EKDNSKNDTQ
+115 
-125 VKEVN
+125 
-130 KADKQLNNQIYSEE
+130 
-144 SPKQVIQE
+144 
-152 NKDNQ
+152 
-157 AEQHNDK
+157 
-164 NNNHIKDSKTE
+164 
-175 EVSNYHETELI
+175 
-186 NKEDNLKADG
+186 
-196 TGDNNKV
+196 
-203 VISQNENRQKVRRKR
+203 
-218 NVLNPSND
+218 
-226 NNITSGAYNRN
+226 
-237 ANQMNID
+237 
-244 VSSDGT
+244 
-250 MTYQWYPVIGGL
+250 
-262 SSQERFWITNGYG
+262 
-275 DNENRARKKATMLW
+275 
-289 LISNFDFTKE
+289 
-299 QRQSFKIQ
+299 
-307 DLNSPLFGDDVY
+307 
-319 KWLEEAKKGNIIPK
+319 
-333 QGTMNL
+333 
-339 GRRNEMIISA
+339 
-349 NNIILSDNKGFDR
+349 
-362 GIINFGDTRNF
+362 
-373 TPSDSDDVNNI
+373 
-384 TITSSDID
+384 
-392 FGFTLK
+392 
-398 PPFEKIGVDNTWAVS
+398 
-413 ENEKEEIKSAI
+413 
-424 RKANSNI
+424 
-431 NFVNINVSYNGTVFA
+431 
-446 QALNNSGEIVDSAD
+446 
-460 LNANTVIIDKIFIE
+460 
-474 KKEKLDTLISLVEN
+474 
-488 TKLLD
+488 
-493 ETLYT
+493 
-498 PASINFLQRELNYTS
+498 
-513 IVIRD
+513 
-518 SYDPELNTIP
+518 
-528 DIISATNRLDY
+528 
-539 AIKSLVRRANVTE
+539 
-552 LQNAISNAKTQ
+552 
-563 GPFDNNIEEDRA
+563 
-575 IISAL
+575 
-580 EVGENTVKNENT
+580 
-592 PQDVVDTVTTN
+592 
-603 INNALRERLQA
+603 
-614 KNLLQDVEALVNE
+614 
-627 AEEKNRNASNMLVTA
+627 
-642 LTDGIFSNNENDV
+642 
-655 LTQLVNSANN
+655 
-665 KKAEAQD
+665 
-672 KINLLPDSKK
+672 
-682 APFQNRIDSLPTI
+682 
-695 SIPAVNDADNNG
+695 
-707 IADDKDQAKAQA
+707 
-719 ESKVSEAEA
+719 
-728 ADQAAK
+728 
-734 AKLAEYQQD
+734 
-743 GLITTPEKADLDNLA
+743 
-758 TTAQTAKTEAQ
+758 
-769 GLVDALPDVLKGD
+769 
-782 LPTRLN
+782 
-788 NLTGIQVPEVN
+788 
-799 DADGNGIADDKDRA
+799 
-813 QAENKVTEA
+813 
-822 EAADQTAKTKL
+822 
-833 VEYQEDGL
+833 
-841 ITEPEKVDLE
+841 
-851 NLAAT
+851 
-856 AQSKKTEAQVLV
+856 
-868 DALPDGLKG
+868 
-877 DLATRL
+877 
-883 NNLTSIQVPA
+883 
-893 VNDADDNGIADDVDQ
+893 
-908 AKAQAE
+908 
-914 SKVTE
+914 
-919 AEAADQVAKAKLSEY
+919 
-934 QQDGLITTPEK
+934 
-945 KDLENLAATAQSKK
+945 
-959 AEAQRLVDALPDVLK
+959 
-974 GDLATRL
+974 
-981 NNLTG
+981 
-986 IQVPAV
+986 
-992 NDADGN
+992 
-998 GIADDLDQAKAQ
+998 
-1010 AGSKV
+1010 
-1015 SEAEAADQA
+1015 
-1024 AKAKLTEYQ
+1024 
-1033 QDGLI
+1033 
-1038 TAPEKVD
+1038 APEKVD

-1382 VVNDADGNGVAD
+1382 VVNDADGNGVADDVDQAKAQAGSKVSEAEAADQAAKTKLVEYQQDGLITEPEKADLDSLAATAQSKKAEAQGLVDVLPDGMKNDLSTRLNNLTGIQIPAVNDADDNGVADDVDQAKAQAESKVSEAEAADQAAKTKLAEYQQDGLITTPEKSDLDSLAATAQTAKTEAQGLVDALPDVLKGDLATRLNNLTGIQVPAVNDADGNGVAD

-1841 TEAQGLVDALPDV
+1841 TEA
-1854 LKGDLP
+1854 
-1860 TRLNNL
+1860 
-1866 TGIQVPEVNDADGN
+1866 
-1880 GIADDKDRA
+1880 
-1889 QAENKVTEAEAADQ
+1889 
-1903 TAKTKLV
+1903 
-1910 EYQEDGLITEPEKVD
+1910 
-1925 LENLAAT
+1925 
-1932 AQSKKTEAQV
+1932 
-1942 LVDALP
+1942 
-1948 DGLKGDLATRLNNL
+1948 
-1962 TGIQVPALNDADG
+1962 
-1975 NGIADDVDQAK
+1975 
-1986 AQAESKVSEAEA
+1986 
-1998 ADQAAKEKLV
+1998 
-2008 EYQQDGLITE
+2008 
-2018 PEKVDLDNLVA
+2018 
-2029 TAQTAKTEAQVLVDA
+2029 
-2044 LPDGLKG
+2044 
-2051 DMSTRLNNLTG
+2051 
-2062 IQVPAVN
+2062 
-2069 DADGNGIADD
+2069 
-2079 VDQSKAQAESKVTE
+2079 
-2093 AEAADQA
+2093 
-2100 AKTKLTE
+2100 
-2107 YQEDGLITA
+2107 
-2116 SEKAELDNLATTA
+2116 
-2129 QSKKAEAQGLVDAL
+2129 
-2143 PDVLKGDLATRLNNL
+2143 
-2158 TGIQVPAVNDA
+2158 
-2169 DGNGIADDIDQA
+2169 
-2181 KAQAESKVT
+2181 
-2190 EAEAADQ
+2190 
-2197 VAKIKLSEYQQD
+2197 
-2209 GLITT
+2209 
-2214 PEKKDLE
+2214 
-2221 NLAATA
+2221 
-2227 QSKKAEAQRLVDALP
+2227 
-2242 DVLKDDLATRLN
+2242 
-2254 NLTGIQVPA
+2254 
-2263 VNDADGNGIA
+2263 
-2273 DDKDQAKAQA
+2273 
-2283 ESKVTEAEVADQAA
+2283 
-2297 KTKLSEYQQD
+2297 
-2307 GLITASEKADLENLA
+2307 
-2322 ATAQSKKAEAQKLVD
+2322 
-2337 ALPND
+2337 
-2342 VKEALQNR
+2342 
-2350 LNKLEGIVVPSV
+2350 
-2362 SVNSHNGQSNSHNM
+2362 
-2376 QGKDDINKNKDT
+2376 
-2388 LQKSPALSSNLQKP
+2388 
-2402 LNSKFDTSND
+2402 
-2412 ASNDMKVTHMSTANN
+2412 
-2427 ESINTNKLSINSD
+2427 
-2440 NTKRGKSNNVKVLS
+2440 
-2454 PSKVDGTKKIDAK
+2454 
-2467 TLPNTGE
+2467 
-2474 EATKDTTLFGV
+2474 
-2485 LLASI
+2485 
-2490 GSLMVWRSRKKE
+2490 
-2502 NTKETK
+2502 